1 MQDDDIVHL
10 ASAVNPVEAHVWK
23 QALEEEGIR
32 CRVVGDYLDVGIG
45 DVPGLNAEV
54 WVHKDDLERARAVLA
69 EHRQAAAEMAAA
81 EGEDNSTAVR
91 PGSPPAESTPSTAVR
106 PGNPE

>member
-1 MQDDDIVHL
+1 VQDDEIVHL

-54 WVHKDDLERARAVLA
+54 WVHRDDLDRARVVLA
-69 EHRQAAAEMAAA
+69 DHRKAAAENQPP
-81 EGEDNSTAVR
+81 EGESSTAIR
-91 PGSPPAESTPSTAVR
+91 PGTP
-106 PGNPE
+106 E

>member
-23 QALEEEGIR
+23 QALDEEGIR

-45 DVPGLNAEV
+45 DVPGMNAEV
-54 WVHKDDLERARAVLA
+54 WVHRDDLERARAALV
-69 EHRQAAAEMAAA
+69 EHRKAAAEAQ
-81 EGEDNSTAVR
+81 ENEDEPSTAIRPAGPTGESSSAIR
-91 PGSPPAESTPSTAVR
+91 PGSPE
-106 PGNPE
+106 